1 MLTIDGEPTN
11 PTAWKCKPV
20 ANLAAADVGW
30 SDKNFDDSSWGA
42 GKVSYFIVD

>member
-1 MLTIDGEPTN
+1 MLTIDGEHTD

-20 ANLAAADVGW
+20 DNLDVADAGW

-42 GKVSYFIVD
+42 GKVSIFIV